1 MSKAELEQHLRDNL
15 ALSSR
20 PRGEDWATSILDDV
34 NKLRAEKEKNN
45 QHKGALIR
53 MSVGPR
59 VQQVPPLCDS
69 DE

>member
-1 MSKAELEQHLRDNL
+1 MNRDEIEQHLRDNL
-15 ALSSR
+15 ALSSH
-20 PRGEDWATSILDDV
+20 PRGEDWATSILEGV
-34 NKLRAEKEKNN
+34 SRLREEKEKNN

-59 VQQVPPLCDS
+59 VQQVPPPCDS